1 MKVYI
6 AGKITG
12 VEREITLKKFENARA
27 KLTREGHSV
36 LVPTVLPVLEELTQA
51 DYLHICF
58 AMIDV
63 CDAVYFLRDWNQSSG
78 AMQELA
84 YAKKHNKK
92 IIFKE

>member
-36 LVPTVLPVLEELTQA
+36 LVPTVLPVLEELTHE
-51 DYLHICF
+51 DYMHVCF

-63 CDAVYFLRDWNQSSG
+63 CDAVYFLPDWYASKG
-78 AMQELA
+78 AIKELA